1 MQSLA
6 TFFEDNKLLAYAA
19 VVAAVIV
26 LIFVV
31 LLLYRL
37 LFGRRLRA
45 ATNGRTR
52 QPRLGIV
59 DAYDLDRQRQLVL
72 VRRDNVEHLI
82 MIGGPTDVVVESSIV
97 RTQSA
102 TSPREKDGSGAM
114 VGGFTPSPSLGATSA
129 PAALAQTPAAAA
141 LPPTGSR
148 TEPSMTARNEPT
160 MAYRDEAVSSSRS
173 EPAVGMP
180 MPSPTVERATA
191 ERGGAR
197 PIAVPDPY
205 APSPP
210 FAPGSA
216 GSAAQPS
223 RNIPPRP
230 ATLPPR
236 PASPPST
243 PQGAP
248 PSDRPAVPRPP
259 LPPRPPVQRPPLP
272 PRPSLAS
279 SLPPRPPRPPLP
291 NRPEPTRADGGTP
304 VGPGQDDAAAQRSA
318 ADVQG
323 VGPSTGRGPGV
334 TEPSSAAPRIDPPA
348 TPLPTK
354 SVEMLESLE
363 EEMAKLLGRPTP
375 RRDG

>member
-6 TFFEDNKLLAYAA
+6 TFFEDNKPLAYAA

-26 LIFVV
+26 LVFVV
-31 LLLYRL
+31 
-37 LFGRRLRA
+37 FCCTGCCSAAGCAPRRTA
-45 ATNGRTR
+45 GAR

-82 MIGGPTDVVVESSIV
+82 MIGGPTDVVIESSIV

-102 TSPREKDGSGAM
+102 ASPREKDGSGPPM
-114 VGGFTPSPSLGATSA
+114 GGFTASPSLGSASA
-129 PAALAQTPAAAA
+129 PASLAQTPAAA
-141 LPPTGSR
+141 LPPAGSR
-148 TEPSMTARNEPT
+148 TEPSMASRNEPA
-160 MAYRDEAVSSSRS
+160 MASRDETSSSSRS
-173 EPAVGMP
+173 EPAVGVP
-180 MPSPTVERATA
+180 MPSPNVERATA

-197 PIAVPDPY
+197 PVAVPDPY
-205 APSPP
+205 APPPP

-216 GSAAQPS
+216 GSTAQPP
-223 RNIPPRP
+223 RNSAPRP
-230 ATLPPR
+230 TSLPPR
-236 PASPPST
+236 PTSAPPS
-243 PQGAP
+243 PQGAA
-248 PSDRPAVPRPP
+248 PSDRPAAARPP

-291 NRPEPTRADGGTP
+291 NRTEPTQVESGSP
-304 VGPGQDDAAAQRSA
+304 IGPGQDDAAAQRSA
-318 ADVQG
+318 ADVQS
-323 VGPSTGRGPGV
+323 VGPATGRTG
-334 TEPSSAAPRIDPPA
+334 PSSAAPRTDAPA
-348 TPLPTK
+348 GPSPTK
-354 SVEMLESLE
+354 SAEMLESLE